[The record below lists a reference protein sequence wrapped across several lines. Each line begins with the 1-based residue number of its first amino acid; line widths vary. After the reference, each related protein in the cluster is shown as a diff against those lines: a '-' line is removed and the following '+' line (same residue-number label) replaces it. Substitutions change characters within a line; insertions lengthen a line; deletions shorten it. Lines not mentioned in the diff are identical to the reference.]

1 MKKHKLRFSS
11 RTANAQKQTNSAPL
25 SFFRVR
31 CRLAG
36 RQKTTKPEKFR
47 KFPRTFKSPKQSN
60 LAPSANRCRCVVLCQ
75 KTLKKLTQIMAHSTC
90 QRSSKTK
97 TGILE
102 TSKLFDFLLFVEAA
116 SSREE
121 KTHHPASSICIS
133 KVNVSDG
140 HIFRPTN

>member
-60 LAPSANRCRCVVLCQ
+60 LAPSANRSRCVVLCQ
-75 KTLKKLTQIMAHSTC
+75 KTLKKMNTNHGTLDLPAIVENKNRHPGNVKTLRLSSVRRSRLESGGKNPSPSLLYMHIKG
-90 QRSSKTK
+90 QRFRRPYFSS
-97 TGILE
+97 
-102 TSKLFDFLLFVEAA
+102 D
-116 SSREE
+116 
-121 KTHHPASSICIS
+121 
-133 KVNVSDG
+133 
-140 HIFRPTN
+140 